1 MQSRSP
7 LRASLNRRREGGAHP
22 GSLPGELGTDL
33 GRSAFP
39 GQHSSCGPSLDAA
52 GRRAQTRSRR
62 RRHARRGRASPA
74 GFRSP
79 PLGAALRLL
88 PGSSEK
94 EGGGRVS

>member
-7 LRASLNRRREGGAHP
+7 LRASLNRRQEGGAHP

-52 GRRAQTRSRR
+52 GRR
-62 RRHARRGRASPA
+62 
-74 GFRSP
+74 
-79 PLGAALRLL
+79 GAAEEPAAQPRA
-88 PGSSEK
+88 PRSG
-94 EGGGRVS
+94 